1 MARRDP
7 LDTRLATSAGI
18 RRHGPARDLSAFWLT
33 GVTDTGSA
41 CLPMSAMIRALLSE
55 AGSPTLLSEAASPT
69 LLSEAASP
77 DGGSLVCLDET
88 SDIELASPDGESS
101 EVLGFPSM
109 PAPPDDEEAVVLS
122 GSASDASSDEPL
134 IASAADL
141 SLEARAFVRRALACL
156 RRTPSQVLR
165 ALLSGIGAQCTRKF
179 GMAVQA
185 VGRLLGVAPGVV
197 RDAGA
202 APVQP
207 PGQPVPPLAPSDL
220 LSSGPDQ
227 PPADDDVSRF
237 ARIAIAA
244 AAEGRSWQ
252 AVERDV
258 ARLRLMG
265 TCLGLQLGS
274 RRWATEVAA
283 IAAMCLQEQNAAD
296 FNEPLAGLGIPS
308 DFAVLADPVAIG
320 DSVMARHGDLLVV
333 CLAMVSARNGA
344 IRMPM
349 HSAYC
354 LPIGG
359 HTGEGLSQA
368 LLIALEKHPASW
380 DVRMCRR
387 RLSCIGG
394 DGGLV
399 MGGPDARHRSSGAA
413 ERAWRTLRAE
423 QQQQQQQQQRPA
435 HPPPLRMPSHC
446 ARRGT
451 LSTG

>member
-1 MARRDP
+1 MGWAGGGPPDDTLHAFGSKLVSTYSGPNMVAGPSEEVPYLVPTRARLERREAEFVWRANLILRVYQRTGVAPRPLLIPPRWARRDP

-69 LLSEAASP
+69 LLSEAGSPASPELGVLASP

-101 EVLGFPSM
+101 EVLDFPSM

-185 VGRLLGVAPGVV
+185 VGRLLGVAPG
-197 RDAGA
+197 AGA

-237 ARIAIAA
+237 VRIAIAA

-265 TCLGLQLGS
+265 SGAVGGPQRWRRLRPCACKS
-274 RRWATEVAA
+274 RMRPISMSRLPASASRLTSR
-283 IAAMCLQEQNAAD
+283 CSPTRS
-296 FNEPLAGLGIPS
+296 PLA
-308 DFAVLADPVAIG
+308 
-320 DSVMARHGDLLVV
+320 
-333 CLAMVSARNGA
+333 
-344 IRMPM
+344 
-349 HSAYC
+349 
-354 LPIGG
+354 
-359 HTGEGLSQA
+359 
-368 LLIALEKHPASW
+368 
-380 DVRMCRR
+380 
-387 RLSCIGG
+387 
-394 DGGLV
+394 
-399 MGGPDARHRSSGAA
+399 
-413 ERAWRTLRAE
+413 TL
-423 QQQQQQQQQRPA
+423 
-435 HPPPLRMPSHC
+435 
-446 ARRGT
+446 
-451 LSTG
+451 